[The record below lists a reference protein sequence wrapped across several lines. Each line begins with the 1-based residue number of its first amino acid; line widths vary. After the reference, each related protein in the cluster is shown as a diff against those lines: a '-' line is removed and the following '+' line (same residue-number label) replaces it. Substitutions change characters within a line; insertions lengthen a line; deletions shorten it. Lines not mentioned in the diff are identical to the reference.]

1 MERRIYSCK
10 FIQID
15 LSLRLR
21 FTQDDKKERMT
32 NNNQNTHNSEEATTA
47 YTESQEIHHE
57 QTLFAEPIY
66 NYNGC
71 PVTNSLLVSWAVV
84 ILIILGSLLL
94 RVLIKKIPG
103 KIQGAVEMIFEWF
116 LETFDSVTGDRK
128 KSLMFFPLVLSFFVF
143 ILFNNWFGLLPG
155 VGTIG
160 QVVNEHGNLMLIP
173 YLRGGTADLNT
184 TLALAIIAVV
194 ASHLFGIFKIGA
206 WTHFNK
212 FINIKAFLEIPGKIF
227 KDPTIILV
235 NPIKA
240 FVGIVEIVGEI
251 AKIASLSFRL
261 FGNIFAGEVLLASM
275 AAMVAW
281 LVPIPFMFLELI
293 VGVVQA
299 LIFALLTLAF
309 LTINTMEEH

>member
-1 MERRIYSCK
+1 MINSNKNSHNEI
-10 FIQID
+10 
-15 LSLRLR
+15 
-21 FTQDDKKERMT
+21 E
-32 NNNQNTHNSEEATTA
+32 NTSTHATEIHA
-47 YTESQEIHHE
+47 ESQHISHE

-66 NYNGC
+66 NYNGF
-71 PVTNSLLVSWAVV
+71 PITNSLLVSWVV
-84 ILIILGSLLL
+84 VVLIILGSLLL
-94 RVLIKKIPG
+94 RFLIRKVPG
-103 KIQGAVEMIFEWF
+103 KMQGIAEMIFEWF

-128 KSLMFFPLVLSFFVF
+128 KSLMFFPLVFSFFIF

-155 VGTIG
+155 VGTVG
-160 QVVNEHGNLMLIP
+160 QVVSEHGNLLLTP

-184 TLALAIIAVV
+184 TLALAVIAIV

-206 WTHFNK
+206 WAHFNK
-212 FINIKAFLEIPGKIF
+212 FINIKAFLEIPGKIL
-227 KDPTIILV
+227 KEPTIILV

-293 VGVVQA
+293 VGVIQA
-299 LIFALLTLAF
+299 LIFAMLTLAF